1 MLQIMKLID
10 QVGSNAYSATDN
22 EDGTANVEMTAAR
35 ANKLQTLLGD
45 DNVSVVGLIGSH
57 VLVQVNLEA
66 LATAAEEN
74 KRTSRG
80 SSVNVNIT
88 SRIVYAIEHD
98 DNVNEV
104 SAAWWGRD
112 EMSGGITVNGSEHE
126 ILPGLAKDYYDEPDD
141 PDKAAEWQPER
152 TVYVVALPTE
162 DGELVLT
169 SYGVTNLIRRVSA
182 RNEQIG

>member
-1 MLQIMKLID
+1 MSDVVMTYID
-10 QVGSNAYSATDN
+10 QVGSNAYKATDN

-35 ANKLQTLLGD
+35 ANKLSALLGEN
-45 DNVSVVGLIGSH
+45 NVNFVSFSGSH
-57 VLVQVNLEA
+57 VIVQVDIDA

-80 SSVNVNIT
+80 SSVNVQIT
-88 SRIVYAIEHD
+88 SRITYSVEHD
-98 DNVNEV
+98 EHVNVV

-112 EMSGGITVNGSEHE
+112 EMLGGITVNGSEYE
-126 ILPGLAKDYYDEPDD
+126 ILPGLAQDYYDID
-141 PDKAAEWQPER
+141 PNDSEAQPER

-169 SYGVTNLIRRVSA
+169 SYGVTNLIRRVAA
-182 RNEQIG
+182 RNELIG